1 MPKEVISA
9 AEILG
14 TKAPVTEAEIPVVE
28 TAAPSTEAPP
38 APAAGFEDPPEGEA
52 AAEAPSAASLLSE
65 VAAEAEDPPDVEAE
79 KLAKIEFDA
88 GATLARE
95 GQPLPDGASDKAKEG
110 YLSVAPVL
118 AGKSVEAAVAET
130 ENVPPAPATKCWVF
144 VKNIHPGEVI
154 KFKDGSDFVFP
165 RSLFSVF
172 DPGLAEKILAV
183 ADRHHIVLQ

>member
-14 TKAPVTEAEIPVVE
+14 NTAPVTEAEIPVVE

-38 APAAGFEDPPEGEA
+38 APAAGFEDPPVD
-52 AAEAPSAASLLSE
+52 EAPSAAAVLDE
-65 VAAEAEDPPDVEAE
+65 AAQAEEPPDVEAE

-88 GATLARE
+88 GAALARE

-118 AGKSVEAAVAET
+118 AGKSVEVAAVPKPEAS
-130 ENVPPAPATKCWVF
+130 APAAKCWVF

-154 KFKDGSDFVFP
+154 KFKDGTDFVFP
-165 RSLFSVF
+165 RSQFNVS
-172 DPGLAEKILAV
+172 DPVLAEKILAV